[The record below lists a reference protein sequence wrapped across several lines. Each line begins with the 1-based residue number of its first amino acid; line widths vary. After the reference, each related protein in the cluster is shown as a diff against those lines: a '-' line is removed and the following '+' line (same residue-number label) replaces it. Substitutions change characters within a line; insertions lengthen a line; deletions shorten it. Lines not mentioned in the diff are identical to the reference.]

1 MYHFCETVN
10 SIASRRPV
18 LRRSMAQAWDLAFTW
33 GSHEPAVHHVA
44 MPMQVL
50 AATISI
56 AWIWGWS
63 REAAIFALSWGALLR
78 IGEVFQSVRRDLIL
92 PSDVAG
98 SIDYVLLRIKEPTTR
113 FRPARHQSGKL
124 EQPDLIE
131 VVRIGLGDLHAHD
144 KLWPL
149 SGATLRG
156 RLIKIL
162 AKRKLPC
169 KTGHS
174 PKPLTLASLR
184 PGGATWLITQTESA
198 ELVKRRGW
206 WISYKTMECYLQ
218 EVAST
223 TYLNEISTESR
234 ELALSAVFFPSLMQ
248 HIINF
253 KNNKIP
259 EACWFPLSAR
269 SFD

>member
-1 MYHFCETVN
+1 MRC
-10 SIASRRPV
+10 P
-18 LRRSMAQAWDLAFTW
+18 
-33 GSHEPAVHHVA
+33 
-44 MPMQVL
+44 
-50 AATISI
+50 
-56 AWIWGWS
+56 
-63 REAAIFALSWGALLR
+63 
-78 IGEVFQSVRRDLIL
+78 VRRDLIL
-92 PSDVAG
+92 PRDVAG
-98 SIDYVLLRIKEPTTR
+98 SIDYVLLRIKEPTAR
-113 FRPARHQSGKL
+113 FRAARHQSGKL

-131 VVRIGLGDLHAHD
+131 VVRISLGDLHAHD

-198 ELVKRRGW
+198 ELVRRRGW

-248 HIINF
+248 HRIIF
-253 KNNKIP
+253 SRTTRSQRLLGFLFRP
-259 EACWFPLSAR
+259 EVLTSRYELGVSGQSGQISTPCQLQRTTQTSRR
-269 SFD
+269 SLKSE

>member
-1 MYHFCETVN
+1 
-10 SIASRRPV
+10 
-18 LRRSMAQAWDLAFTW
+18 MAQAWDLAFTW

-131 VVRIGLGDLHAHD
+131 VVRIGLGDFTC
-144 KLWPL
+144 P
-149 SGATLRG
+149 
-156 RLIKIL
+156 
-162 AKRKLPC
+162 
-169 KTGHS
+169 
-174 PKPLTLASLR
+174 
-184 PGGATWLITQTESA
+184 
-198 ELVKRRGW
+198 
-206 WISYKTMECYLQ
+206 
-218 EVAST
+218 
-223 TYLNEISTESR
+223 
-234 ELALSAVFFPSLMQ
+234 
-248 HIINF
+248 
-253 KNNKIP
+253 
-259 EACWFPLSAR
+259 
-269 SFD
+269 